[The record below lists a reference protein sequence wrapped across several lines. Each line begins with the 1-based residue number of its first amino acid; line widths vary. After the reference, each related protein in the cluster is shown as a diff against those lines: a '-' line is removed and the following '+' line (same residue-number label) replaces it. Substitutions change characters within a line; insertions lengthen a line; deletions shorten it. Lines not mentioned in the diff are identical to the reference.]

1 MSDDQ
6 ISRILTALEN
16 LRETVNKQSI
26 ALAEVRT
33 ELKMRPQCPSPGSCT
48 RLEKDMEELR
58 EQQAEQKRLH
68 EESAE
73 ELRAEI
79 QDIKDLINE
88 VKGAKRM
95 WLFMVCL
102 CTALGSIA
110 AFVMDMIL
118 RGSAVANI
126 FAQ

>member
-1 MSDDQ
+1 MSEDQ
-6 ISRILTALEN
+6 ISRILSALDA
-16 LRETVNKQSI
+16 LRETVNQQSI
-26 ALAEVRT
+26 TIAEIKT
-33 ELKMRPQCPSPGSCT
+33 ELKMRPQCPSPGSCN
-48 RLEKDMEELR
+48 RLEKDMEVLR
-58 EQQAEQKRLH
+58 DQQAEQSRMH
-68 EESAE
+68 EEASE
-73 ELRAEI
+73 ELRTEI

-95 WLFMVCL
+95 WIFMVCL

-118 RGSAVANI
+118 RGSAVAHL